1 MIGSLPCFHGFRS
14 SSKTHIICVFA
25 SMEKNNNAR
34 NLVLGY
40 ITVFLDVLG
49 YSIVVPILPYLSRS
63 LGASA
68 MQEGCLFSGY
78 CMMQMISWC
87 DCLGSFVG
95 LLIMGT
101 GSDHFGRKPFFILSL
116 IGSCLGED
124 YGMNVI
130 NRSNSSRIIK
140 EHLGSDLLEMSYWFV
155 CWISYCYSSV

>member
-1 MIGSLPCFHGFRS
+1 MAPQGR
-14 SSKTHIICVFA
+14 TRNII
-25 SMEKNNNAR
+25 
-34 NLVLGY
+34 LGY

-63 LGASA
+63 LGANA

-78 CMMQMISWC
+78 SLTQMISWC
-87 DCLGSFVG
+87 GCLGSFVG

-101 GSDHFGRKPFFILSL
+101 GSDHFGRKPFFLLSL

-130 NRSNSSRIIK
+130 NRSNSSRTLE

-155 CWISYCYSSV
+155 CWISYCCSSV

>member
-1 MIGSLPCFHGFRS
+1 MAPQGR
-14 SSKTHIICVFA
+14 TRNII
-25 SMEKNNNAR
+25 
-34 NLVLGY
+34 LGY

-78 CMMQMISWC
+78 CLMQMISWC

-101 GSDHFGRKPFFILSL
+101 GSDHFGRKPFFLLSL

>member
-1 MIGSLPCFHGFRS
+1 
-14 SSKTHIICVFA
+14 
-25 SMEKNNNAR
+25 MEKNNNAR

-63 LGASA
+63 LGANA

-78 CMMQMISWC
+78 SLTQMISWC
-87 DCLGSFVG
+87 GCLELFVG

-101 GSDHFGRKPFFILSL
+101 GSDHYGRKPFFLLSL
-116 IGSCLGED
+116 IGSCLGEY

-130 NRSNSSRIIK
+130 NRSNSSRTLE

-155 CWISYCYSSV
+155 CWISYCCSSV

>member
-1 MIGSLPCFHGFRS
+1 MIGLPLCFHCFRN
-14 SSKTHIICVFA
+14 SSKTHIFCVFA
-25 SMEKNNNAR
+25 VMEKNNNAR

-63 LGASA
+63 LGATA

-78 CMMQMISWC
+78 CLMQMISWC
-87 DCLGSFVG
+87 RFGVLFVG

-116 IGSCLGED
+116 IGSCLGEF
-124 YGMNVI
+124 
-130 NRSNSSRIIK
+130 
-140 EHLGSDLLEMSYWFV
+140 LL
-155 CWISYCYSSV
+155 YCHNQ

>member
-1 MIGSLPCFHGFRS
+1 MAPKGR
-14 SSKTHIICVFA
+14 T
-25 SMEKNNNAR
+25 R
-34 NLVLGY
+34 NIVLGCT
-40 ITVFLDVLG
+40 TVFLDELG
-49 YSIVVPILPYLSRS
+49 FSIVVPILPYLSKS
-63 LGASA
+63 LGANA

-78 CMMQMISWC
+78 SLTQMISWC
-87 DCLGSFVG
+87 GCLELFVG

-101 GSDHFGRKPFFILSL
+101 GSDHFGRKPFFLLSL
-116 IGSCLGED
+116 IGSCLGEY

>member
-1 MIGSLPCFHGFRS
+1 MAPQGR
-14 SSKTHIICVFA
+14 TRNII
-25 SMEKNNNAR
+25 
-34 NLVLGY
+34 LGY

-63 LGASA
+63 LGANA

-78 CMMQMISWC
+78 SLTQMISWC
-87 DCLGSFVG
+87 GCLGSFVG

-101 GSDHFGRKPFFILSL
+101 GSDHFGRKPFFLLSL

-130 NRSNSSRIIK
+130 NRSNSSRTLE
-140 EHLGSDLLEMSYWFV
+140 EHLAFDLLEMSYWFV
-155 CWISYCYSSV
+155 CWISYCCSSV

>member
-1 MIGSLPCFHGFRS
+1 MVSRGR
-14 SSKTHIICVFA
+14 TRNII
-25 SMEKNNNAR
+25 
-34 NLVLGY
+34 LGCA
-40 ITVFLDVLG
+40 TVFLCELG

-63 LGASA
+63 LGANA

-78 CMMQMISWC
+78 CLMQMISWC

-101 GSDHFGRKPFFILSL
+101 GSDHFGRKPFFLLSL

-130 NRSNSSRIIK
+130 NRSNSSRTLE